1 MGPLCLR
8 PNPPPWPSPPGQP
21 FDPSLLL
28 AQATSNIICSLT
40 FGLRFPYDD
49 QEFQAVVRAAGGILL
64 GTSSRWGQVSGW
76 DLSLATRLPQA
87 PMRPATLLPADLRD
101 VLLAPAEP
109 PRPPHTAP
117 QPHEHVGH
125 LRHQAGAAAPG
136 ESGRLGPPTGYGRR
150 LPAEDGKGGGRSGVG
165 LGGAPEQGW
174 RPLTQVWLGVC
185 QPPPRS
191 HVSVNLCLCTC
202 EHLSLWCIVLSAS
215 PHVPV
220 SSVPVSCVSPLS
232 PPSSLSPLLR
242 PHAQR
247 PRHPLTPR
255 PAAPTLGGHFL

>member
-1 MGPLCLR
+1 M
-8 PNPPPWPSPPGQP
+8 
-21 FDPSLLL
+21 
-28 AQATSNIICSLT
+28 
-40 FGLRFPYDD
+40 
-49 QEFQAVVRAAGGILL
+49 VRAAGGILL

-220 SSVPVSCVSPLS
+220 SCVSPLS

-247 PRHPLTPR
+247 PRHPLTR
-255 PAAPTLGGHFL
+255 PLEDISYRLQSSLMKPCRSKLD

>member
-202 EHLSLWCIVLSAS
+202 EHLSLFLVHCPFCLA
-215 PHVPV
+215 PRP
-220 SSVPVSCVSPLS
+220 C
-232 PPSSLSPLLR
+232 LLR
-242 PHAQR
+242 LSSFPSLQPQAPAQA
-247 PRHPLTPR
+247 PR
-255 PAAPTLGGHFL
+255 PAAPPSLHLTLGGHFL